1 MQLLRANKDVLMNV
15 LDAFIHDPL
24 VEWEDEKRRRVKNIP
39 VYHHTRIFTCYS
51 QERHARNS
59 AREPIDPR
67 RFAKEALDR
76 IKQKLQ
82 GMYVKDNNPNER
94 RDKEIATNNLVQLLI
109 EESTDLRNLAKM
121 YPGWAPWH

>member
-1 MQLLRANKDVLMNV
+1 MGGRETEKGTQSAAFCRLQHVLIPLL
-15 LDAFIHDPL
+15 
-24 VEWEDEKRRRVKNIP
+24 
-39 VYHHTRIFTCYS
+39 
-51 QERHARNS
+51 QERHARNGV
-59 AREPIDPR
+59 REPIDPR
-67 RFAKEALDR
+67 RFAKEALER

-109 EESTDLRNLAKM
+109 EEAIDLRNLAKM